1 LSCYI
6 CKPSFLSFRGSRGA
20 QIDQD
25 APNHWPR
32 DYVDW
37 EVVGGPVLNE
47 ASIIS
52 EAKLA
57 KLLQGRDIGLW

>member
-1 LSCYI
+1 MLQTTGPEI
-6 CKPSFLSFRGSRGA
+6 MLTGK
-20 QIDQD
+20 
-25 APNHWPR
+25 
-32 DYVDW
+32 
-37 EVVGGPVLNE
+37 VVGGWLLNE